1 MFWSEKYENS
11 LYQSFEPYFDE
22 LGEPL
27 IKQWLMY
34 QLKWYGNRAWTYR
47 LYSRIHTGLS
57 LAGPALASIGMLSL
71 DVVWIK
77 CLIMIINAISIIV
90 LGILTSMRCTEQWI
104 RYRTICEKLKLYT
117 IEYLHETQQLSDE
130 RDRQGKGILFL
141 ESINQ
146 LIGDELDE
154 WSKLELKR
162 ITEEKENQKVASSNG
177 QGNQGQMP

>member
-1 MFWSEKYENS
+1 
-11 LYQSFEPYFDE
+11 
-22 LGEPL
+22 
-27 IKQWLMY
+27 
-34 QLKWYGNRAWTYR
+34 
-47 LYSRIHTGLS
+47 
-57 LAGPALASIGMLSL
+57 
-71 DVVWIK
+71 
-77 CLIMIINAISIIV
+77 MIINAISIIV